1 MIEKFVT
8 MFRKIFKTVFGL
20 LLGLALFGI
29 GLLAIAVLATY
40 PKLPSL
46 EIVTNYQPRMPLT
59 IYSSD
64 GKLIG
69 MYGEERRAFTKIDEF
84 PPILINAVI
93 AAEDKRFYQ
102 HWGVDVTGVARA
114 LIGNFR
120 AGGVQ
125 SGASTITQQV
135 ARNFYLTNER
145 SYRRKFNEALL
156 AYKIEQSLSKQQILE
171 LYFNQIYLGQR
182 AYGFA
187 AASQIYFNKPVKELT
202 LAEATILA
210 GLPKAPSSFNPI
222 VNPERARLRQRYILN
237 NMVEEKMIT
246 PAERDQALAEELH
259 YRRQQVEIDQN
270 SLYVAEMVRQEMYD
284 RYGEDAYTQGFRV
297 YTTVS
302 SESQRVATLALR
314 RALKGFGLGA
324 YRGAEAFIDLKT
336 IEADALDENLDQY
349 LDTVYTVAG
358 LQPAVVLQANRSSIE
373 AYTQGGNRI
382 KISGNALNYV
392 ARTINNG
399 KDNAIRPG
407 AVIRVRKLD
416 RGWQIS
422 QMPELQGAFVALD
435 SKTGAIRALVGGFD
449 FHSKSF
455 NRATQAERQPGS
467 TFKPFVYSAALAKG
481 MTAATTINDAP
492 IELPG
497 MGSGGRPWRPKNSDG
512 RYSGFITLRQAL
524 TASKNMVSIRI
535 VMALGVHEVHQY
547 VQRFG
552 FNARQVPDSLSMAL
566 GSGVATPLQMAQA
579 YAVFANGGYKVS
591 PYVID
596 RIENNQGRLH
606 AQMKPLVA
614 GESAPQVIDPR
625 NAYIM
630 YTIMQ
635 DVVRRGTG
643 ARANA
648 LGRRDIAGKTG
659 TTNENK
665 DAWFAGFNPDL
676 VGVVYI
682 GFDKPRSMGRAGF
695 GGTIALP
702 VWVEYMRYALKG
714 VPQKGMPMPAKIVRN
729 GGEYFLQE
737 QQSTSPRLAIDN
749 RGATPDAEDIQAAG
763 GDPVIPE
770 ETAVEPV
777 QPQNGGGG
785 AVPSQ
790 EIDALF

>member
-1 MIEKFVT
+1 M
-8 MFRKIFKTVFGL
+8 
-20 LLGLALFGI
+20 
-29 GLLAIAVLATY
+29 
-40 PKLPSL
+40 
-46 EIVTNYQPRMPLT
+46 
-59 IYSSD
+59 
-64 GKLIG
+64 
-69 MYGEERRAFTKIDEF
+69 
-84 PPILINAVI
+84 
-93 AAEDKRFYQ
+93 
-102 HWGVDVTGVARA
+102 
-114 LIGNFR
+114 
-120 AGGVQ
+120 
-125 SGASTITQQV
+125 
-135 ARNFYLTNER
+135 
-145 SYRRKFNEALL
+145 
-156 AYKIEQSLSKQQILE
+156 
-171 LYFNQIYLGQR
+171 
-182 AYGFA
+182 
-187 AASQIYFNKPVKELT
+187 
-202 LAEATILA
+202 
-210 GLPKAPSSFNPI
+210 
-222 VNPERARLRQRYILN
+222 
-237 NMVEEKMIT
+237 
-246 PAERDQALAEELH
+246 
-259 YRRQQVEIDQN
+259 
-270 SLYVAEMVRQEMYD
+270 
-284 RYGEDAYTQGFRV
+284 
-297 YTTVS
+297 
-302 SESQRVATLALR
+302 
-314 RALKGFGLGA
+314 
-324 YRGAEAFIDLKT
+324 
-336 IEADALDENLDQY
+336 DENLDQY
-349 LDTVYTVAG
+349 LDTVYTVDG
-358 LQPAVVLQANRSSIE
+358 LQPAVVLQASRSSIE

-497 MGSGGRPWRPKNSDG
+497 MGTGGRPWRPKNSDG

-535 VMALGVHEVHQY
+535 VMALGIHEVHQY

-552 FNARQVPDSLSMAL
+552 FNARQIPDSLSMAL
-566 GSGVATPLQMAQA
+566 GSGVVTPLQMAQA

-596 RIENNQGRLH
+596 RIEDSQGRLR

-643 ARANA
+643 ARASA
-648 LGRRDIAGKTG
+648 LGRSDIAGKTG

-695 GGTIALP
+695 GGAIALP

-714 VPQKGMPMPAKIVRN
+714 VPQKGMPMPAKIVRK

-737 QQSTSPRLAIDN
+737 QQSTSSRLAIDN
-749 RGATPDAEDIQAAG
+749 RGAAPDAEDIQAAG

-770 ETAVEPV
+770 ENTVEPV
-777 QPQNGGGG
+777 PQQNSGDGG
-785 AVPSQ
+785 AAHSQ

>member
-1 MIEKFVT
+1 
-8 MFRKIFKTVFGL
+8 MFRKILKTVFGL
-20 LLGLALFGI
+20 LLGLTLFGV
-29 GLLAIAVLATY
+29 GLLAIAVLVTY

-46 EIVTNYQPRMPLT
+46 ETVTNYQPRMPLT

-84 PPILINAVI
+84 PPVLINAVI

-324 YRGAEAFIDLKT
+324 YRGAEAFIDLNT
-336 IEADALDENLDQY
+336 IEAETLDENLDQY
-349 LDTVYTVAG
+349 LDTVYTVDG
-358 LQPAVVLQANRSSIE
+358 LQPAVVLQASRSSIE

-497 MGSGGRPWRPKNSDG
+497 MGTGGRPWRPKNSDG

-535 VMALGVHEVHQY
+535 VMALGIHEVHQY

-552 FNARQVPDSLSMAL
+552 FNARQIPDSLSMAL
-566 GSGVATPLQMAQA
+566 GSGVVTPLQMAQA

-596 RIENNQGRLH
+596 RIEDSQGRLR

-643 ARANA
+643 ARASA
-648 LGRRDIAGKTG
+648 LGRSDIAGKTG

-714 VPQKGMPMPAKIVRN
+714 VPQKGMPMPAKIVRK

-770 ETAVEPV
+770 ENTVEPV
-777 QPQNGGGG
+777 PQQNSGDGG
-785 AVPSQ
+785 AAPSQ

>member
-1 MIEKFVT
+1 
-8 MFRKIFKTVFGL
+8 
-20 LLGLALFGI
+20 
-29 GLLAIAVLATY
+29 
-40 PKLPSL
+40 
-46 EIVTNYQPRMPLT
+46 
-59 IYSSD
+59 
-64 GKLIG
+64 
-69 MYGEERRAFTKIDEF
+69 
-84 PPILINAVI
+84 
-93 AAEDKRFYQ
+93 
-102 HWGVDVTGVARA
+102 
-114 LIGNFR
+114 
-120 AGGVQ
+120 
-125 SGASTITQQV
+125 
-135 ARNFYLTNER
+135 
-145 SYRRKFNEALL
+145 
-156 AYKIEQSLSKQQILE
+156 
-171 LYFNQIYLGQR
+171 
-182 AYGFA
+182 
-187 AASQIYFNKPVKELT
+187 
-202 LAEATILA
+202 
-210 GLPKAPSSFNPI
+210 
-222 VNPERARLRQRYILN
+222 
-237 NMVEEKMIT
+237 
-246 PAERDQALAEELH
+246 
-259 YRRQQVEIDQN
+259 
-270 SLYVAEMVRQEMYD
+270 
-284 RYGEDAYTQGFRV
+284 
-297 YTTVS
+297 
-302 SESQRVATLALR
+302 
-314 RALKGFGLGA
+314 
-324 YRGAEAFIDLKT
+324 
-336 IEADALDENLDQY
+336 
-349 LDTVYTVAG
+349 
-358 LQPAVVLQANRSSIE
+358 
-373 AYTQGGNRI
+373 
-382 KISGNALNYV
+382 
-392 ARTINNG
+392 
-399 KDNAIRPG
+399 
-407 AVIRVRKLD
+407 
-416 RGWQIS
+416 
-422 QMPELQGAFVALD
+422 MPELQGAFVALD

-497 MGSGGRPWRPKNSDG
+497 MGTGGRPWRPKNSDG

-552 FNARQVPDSLSMAL
+552 FNARQIPDSLSMAL
-566 GSGVATPLQMAQA
+566 GSGVVTPLQMAQA

-596 RIENNQGRLH
+596 RIEDNQGRLR

-702 VWVEYMRYALKG
+702 VWVEYMRYALQG
-714 VPQKGMPMPAKIVRN
+714 VPQKGMPMPAKIVRK

-777 QPQNGGGG
+777 QPQSGGG
-785 AVPSQ
+785 AAPSQ

>member
-1 MIEKFVT
+1 
-8 MFRKIFKTVFGL
+8 
-20 LLGLALFGI
+20 
-29 GLLAIAVLATY
+29 
-40 PKLPSL
+40 
-46 EIVTNYQPRMPLT
+46 
-59 IYSSD
+59 
-64 GKLIG
+64 
-69 MYGEERRAFTKIDEF
+69 
-84 PPILINAVI
+84 
-93 AAEDKRFYQ
+93 
-102 HWGVDVTGVARA
+102 
-114 LIGNFR
+114 
-120 AGGVQ
+120 
-125 SGASTITQQV
+125 
-135 ARNFYLTNER
+135 
-145 SYRRKFNEALL
+145 
-156 AYKIEQSLSKQQILE
+156 
-171 LYFNQIYLGQR
+171 
-182 AYGFA
+182 
-187 AASQIYFNKPVKELT
+187 
-202 LAEATILA
+202 
-210 GLPKAPSSFNPI
+210 
-222 VNPERARLRQRYILN
+222 
-237 NMVEEKMIT
+237 
-246 PAERDQALAEELH
+246 
-259 YRRQQVEIDQN
+259 
-270 SLYVAEMVRQEMYD
+270 
-284 RYGEDAYTQGFRV
+284 
-297 YTTVS
+297 
-302 SESQRVATLALR
+302 
-314 RALKGFGLGA
+314 
-324 YRGAEAFIDLKT
+324 
-336 IEADALDENLDQY
+336 
-349 LDTVYTVAG
+349 
-358 LQPAVVLQANRSSIE
+358 
-373 AYTQGGNRI
+373 
-382 KISGNALNYV
+382 
-392 ARTINNG
+392 
-399 KDNAIRPG
+399 
-407 AVIRVRKLD
+407 
-416 RGWQIS
+416 
-422 QMPELQGAFVALD
+422 MPELQDEFVALD

-497 MGSGGRPWRPKNSDG
+497 MGTGGRPWRPKNSDG

-535 VMALGVHEVHQY
+535 MMALGIHEVHQY

-552 FNARQVPDSLSMAL
+552 FNARQIPDSLSMAL
-566 GSGVATPLQMAQA
+566 GSGVVTPLQMAQA

-596 RIENNQGRLH
+596 RIEDSQGRLR

-714 VPQKGMPMPAKIVRN
+714 VPQKGMPMPAKIVRK

-749 RGATPDAEDIQAAG
+749 RGAAPDAEDIQAAG

-770 ETAVEPV
+770 ENTVEPV
-777 QPQNGGGG
+777 PQQNGGDGG
-785 AVPSQ
+785 AANSQ